1 MRYLL
6 DTNILIFLL
15 LSESDNLSM
24 ETNEIL
30 NDHGNQL
37 VTSTVS
43 VMEIVQLYKIRKI
56 KTKKYKNA
64 IELIDAIENEF
75 FIKILPFTKEHTQTL
90 SKLKI
95 PATHNDPFDH
105 SIIAHAITEKLIL
118 VSSDRKFK
126 DYVSQRLLFSFN
138 KR

>member
-6 DTNILIFLL
+6 DTNIILFLI
-15 LSESDNLSM
+15 LSELDNLSF
-24 ETNEIL
+24 ESIEIIGN
-30 NDHGNQL
+30 NDNQL
-37 VTSTVS
+37 YVS
-43 VMEIVQLYKIRKI
+43 SIAIVELIQLCNIGKI
-56 KTKKYKNA
+56 KSQKYISTKEIINS
-64 IELIDAIENEF
+64 IENEF
-75 FIKILPFTKEHTQTL
+75 FIKMLPFTREHTQTL
-90 SKLKI
+90 SNLKI
-95 PATHNDPFDH
+95 PATHNDPVDH